1 MSSPLQ
7 NQTSI
12 PDLSQDACTLNLKTV
27 LSELETTHSGIS
39 QKEAASRLTKYGR
52 NMLPQTTNISLI
64 LIFVRQFLDPFIY
77 ILLAAAFI
85 SLVLKEFTDAVF
97 IFTILFI
104 NALIGCIQ
112 EYGAEKSAI
121 SLREFIPEYAH
132 VIRDDEALEIN
143 ADQLV
148 PGDIVLLQSGD
159 KIPADI
165 RLMTSHE
172 FQTDESLLTGE
183 STPVKKDASLQL
195 FGTTLVADQLN
206 MSFKGTLV
214 LKGRAQGVVT
224 ATGLRTQLGQIA
236 EAVIV
241 DKDVK
246 PPLVTRME
254 SFTLNIAIAIAIGIT
269 VILIGIAMLYQGHAV
284 QDIFFI
290 VVALAVAAI
299 PEGLPVAL
307 TIALAIGVRRMAKR
321 NVIVRR
327 LLAVEALGSC
337 TMIASDKTGTLTVNE
352 ITAVQII
359 LPQEPPI
366 YLTGEGTVPNGNPQ
380 CFDGADCNPGQIELL
395 SGVGLAA
402 VIANEGFLG
411 RRNHT
416 WAHQGDTVDVAML
429 VMAYKLGVTRPKAI
443 EKYPEVAVIPYESEN
458 RYSAAVHQIDSKNVA
473 FVKGA
478 FEELALMCST
488 MNTVSGNQSF
498 DRKWFDKENM
508 RLAKAG
514 FRVMALASGIIEQ
527 NDAKKISTKDLQNLT
542 FLALIAMIDPL
553 RPEAKNAIKVCRQAG
568 IEVAMIT
575 GDHPETAYAISQQ
588 LDLASDPSQV
598 ITGANIREITKEIK
612 SGQPELINNARVF
625 ARVEPQQ
632 KLDIVHAMQ
641 ENGHYV
647 AVTGDGANDAPAL
660 RAAHVGIAMGKQG
673 SDIVKET
680 SDMILTDDNFA
691 SIVAGLEE
699 GRIAYANIRKVIFL
713 LISAGAAEIIL
724 VVLALLSGLP
734 IPLFAVQL
742 LWLNLVTNGIQDIAL
757 AFEPAEGD
765 ELNKPP
771 RAPQENIFN
780 RAMLEKIMISAIVI
794 GGLSFLVFRYALSL
808 DYSVDQ
814 ARNFTLL
821 LMVLFLNI
829 QAFNSRSETRSI
841 FRLNLFGNPFLLI
854 GTITAQLV
862 HIIAMYTPILKD
874 ILHIQPVGVNQWF
887 YLLGVSLIV
896 LVVIEGYKLI
906 TLNQKDNKKE
916 VLL

>member
-7 NQTSI
+7 NQNSS
-12 PDLSQDACTLNLKTV
+12 PNLSKDACTLDINTI
-27 LSELETTHSGIS
+27 LSELNTTHSGLS
-39 QKEAASRLTKYGR
+39 QKEADTRLEKYGR
-52 NMLPQTTNISLI
+52 NILPQTTNISLI
-64 LIFVRQFLDPFIY
+64 LIFIRQFLNPFIY

-85 SLVLKEFTDAVF
+85 SLVLRELTDAAF
-97 IFTILFI
+97 IVIILLI
-104 NALIGCIQ
+104 NAVIGCMQ

-121 SLREFIPEYAH
+121 SLREFISEYAH

-148 PGDIVLLQSGD
+148 PGDMVLLQSGD

-165 RLMTSHE
+165 RLMSSHD
-172 FQTDESLLTGE
+172 FQIDESLLTGE
-183 STPVKKDASLQL
+183 STPVIKNASMQL
-195 FGTTLVADQLN
+195 SGPILVADQLN

-214 LKGRAQGVVT
+214 LKGRAKGVVT

-236 EAVIV
+236 EAVIF

-254 SFTLNIAIAIAIGIT
+254 SFTTNIAIAIGVT
-269 VILIGIAMLYQGHAV
+269 VILIGIAMLYQGHAM

-290 VVALAVAAI
+290 VIALAVAAI
-299 PEGLPVAL
+299 PEGLPVAM
-307 TIALAIGVRRMAKR
+307 TVALSIGVRRMAKR

-359 LPQEPPI
+359 LPKEIPI
-366 YLTGEGTVPNGNPQ
+366 LLTGEGTDPNGVPQ
-380 CFDGADCNPGQIELL
+380 CFNGTDCSLKQIELL
-395 SGVGLAA
+395 SRVGLTA
-402 VIANEGFLG
+402 VLANEGYIG
-411 RRNHT
+411 RRNHS
-416 WAHQGDTVDVAML
+416 WVHYGDTVDVAML
-429 VMAYKLGVTRPKAI
+429 VMAHKLGVTRTKAI
-443 EKYPEVAVIPYESEN
+443 EKYPEVSVIPYESEN
-458 RYSAAVHQIDSKNVA
+458 RFSAAAHHVDSNIIV

-478 FEELALMCST
+478 FEELELMCRS
-488 MNTVSGNQSF
+488 MDTVSGNQPF
-498 DRKWFDKENM
+498 DREWFENEAT

-514 FRVMALASGIIEQ
+514 FRVMALAAGIVEP
-527 NDAKKISTKDLQNLT
+527 NDAKKISVKDLQNLT
-542 FLALIAMIDPL
+542 FLALVAMIDPL
-553 RPEAKNAIKVCRQAG
+553 RPEAKNAINACRQAG

-588 LDLASDPSQV
+588 LDLVNEPSQL
-598 ITGANIREITKEIK
+598 ITGADIRQVTKELRSKQRDSIH
-612 SGQPELINNARVF
+612 NARVF

-641 ENGHYV
+641 VNGHYV

-660 RAAHVGIAMGKQG
+660 RAAHIGIAMGKQG

-680 SDMILTDDNFA
+680 SDMIITDDNFS
-691 SIVAGLEE
+691 SIVSGLEE
-699 GRIAYANIRKVIFL
+699 GRVVYANIRKVIFL
-713 LISAGAAEIIL
+713 LISAGAAEIVL
-724 VVLALLSGLP
+724 VALALLSGLP

-742 LWLNLVTNGIQDIAL
+742 LWLNLVTNGIQDVAL

-771 RAPQENIFN
+771 RSPQENIFN
-780 RAMLEKIMISAIVI
+780 KEMIEKVLISAFVI
-794 GGLSFLVFRYALSL
+794 GGLAFLTFRFTIGVG
-808 DYSVDQ
+808 YSVEQ

-821 LMVLFLNI
+821 LMVLFLNF

-841 FRLNLFGNPFLLI
+841 FNHNLFANPFLLF
-854 GTITAQLV
+854 GTIAAQLV
-862 HIIAMYTPILKD
+862 HIAAMYTPILSEV
-874 ILHIQPVGVNQWF
+874 LHIQPVSINQWF
-887 YLLGVSLIV
+887 YLLSISLTILIV
-896 LVVIEGYKLI
+896 IECYKLI
-906 TLNQKDNKKE
+906 TMNQNKNSNEKR
-916 VLL
+916 